1 VQAGE
6 NIEHVEAAEKVAQL
20 LHFFVQTP
28 NGPVRRSGARLV
40 LMLGHAKQNRRK
52 CGFVF
57 V

>member
-6 NIEHVEAAEKVAQL
+6 NIEHGEAAEKVAQL

-40 LMLGHAKQNRRK
+40 LMLGDAKKNRRK